1 MIQNEEPRNSPT
13 EPQLESVQ
21 AAAEKDV
28 DLRIS
33 QADNIIKNHVIGVM
47 GASLVPIPL
56 FDLVA
61 LSGVQLKMLYSLAK
75 LYDVPFSK
83 DIGKSV
89 IASLLGG
96 VMPTSAAMTLA
107 SLAKA
112 VPGLGTVTGMVSV
125 SVLGG
130 ATTYAIGS
138 VFMQH
143 FESGGTLLDF
153 DPKKMRAYFSDKLEE
168 GKEVAAKLKSNKTT

>member
-1 MIQNEEPRNSPT
+1 
-13 EPQLESVQ
+13 
-21 AAAEKDV
+21 
-28 DLRIS
+28 
-33 QADNIIKNHVIGVM
+33 
-47 GASLVPIPL
+47 
-56 FDLVA
+56 
-61 LSGVQLKMLYSLAK
+61 MLYSLTK

-83 DIGKSV
+83 NLGKSF

-96 VMPTSAAMTLA
+96 IMPTSSAMTLA

-112 VPGLGTVTGMVSV
+112 VPGLGTVTGMITV

-143 FESGGTLLDF
+143 FESGGTMLDF
-153 DPKKMRAYFSDKLEE
+153 DPKKMRDYFSGKLEE
-168 GKEVAAKLKSNKTT
+168 GKEVTAKLMPSRA